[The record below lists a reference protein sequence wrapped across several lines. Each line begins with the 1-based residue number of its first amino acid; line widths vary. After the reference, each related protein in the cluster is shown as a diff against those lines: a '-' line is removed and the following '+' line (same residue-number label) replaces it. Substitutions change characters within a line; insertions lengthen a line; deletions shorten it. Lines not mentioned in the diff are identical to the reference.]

1 MQSSDSKYHNQAH
14 LIAGIR
20 AVAPVFGTAIVF
32 SFFIN
37 LLLFTSPLYMLRIYD
52 RVITSRNETT
62 LLALT
67 LIAAFCIVVYACP
80 SSDNLRQMAA

>member
-1 MQSSDSKYHNQAH
+1 MKIVIQMQSSDSKYHNQAH

-37 LLLFTSPLYMLRIYD
+37 LLLFTSPLYMLQIYD
-52 RVITSRNETT
+52 RVITSRNEKKR
-62 LLALT
+62 
-67 LIAAFCIVVYACP
+67 Y
-80 SSDNLRQMAA
+80 LRLR

>member
-37 LLLFTSPLYMLRIYD
+37 LLLFTSPLYMLQIYD
-52 RVITSRNETT
+52 RVITSRNEKNATCAYADCC
-62 LLALT
+62 LLHCGVCMSV
-67 LIAAFCIVVYACP
+67 I
-80 SSDNLRQMAA
+80 R